1 MGYIEQGLA
10 TSETLLA
17 KTHFPWLYRAFA
29 YVTFAVFIA
38 AATYVYAGAHW
49 S

>member
-1 MGYIEQGLA
+1 MGYIEQSLA
-10 TSETLLA
+10 SETLLA

-38 AATYVYAGAHW
+38 AAAYVYAGARW
-49 S
+49 P